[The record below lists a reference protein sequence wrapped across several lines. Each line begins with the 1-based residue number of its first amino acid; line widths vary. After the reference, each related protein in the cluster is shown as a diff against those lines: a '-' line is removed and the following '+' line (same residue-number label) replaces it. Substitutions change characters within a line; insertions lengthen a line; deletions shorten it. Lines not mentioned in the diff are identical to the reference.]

1 MNFLYCFDKNYN
13 IQGFISIFSVL
24 EHVDSK
30 VNFFII
36 HKDKVSLEIFP
47 KRIIEHEN
55 LNEIKIFHFEKNSSK
70 FYNLQDAHV
79 SEATFYRLFIN
90 DYINENIKNLVYL
103 DADILCIGNPLE
115 ILNNEF
121 SKLSKSN
128 LSVGFNTEYSKLDS
142 NHEAFKRL
150 NLLGNKYFNAGVMLI
165 NFQNWLENKDSQ
177 NITRKIEEIK
187 EKAIYWD
194 QDILNSYFDGNYIEI
209 PNSLN
214 YKINYFDKDYK
225 KILKDNISEQKIF
238 FIHYS
243 GKFKPW
249 SVKGITHSSSYI
261 FHDYYYALFEKKYFI
276 NNSRKILA
284 LKDFIKIVYT
294 FKFLK
299 LKYPFSGLSAII
311 KYLLS

>member
-24 EHVDSK
+24 EQVDTK

-47 KRIIEHEN
+47 KKIIEHKN
-55 LNEIKIFHFEKNSSK
+55 LNEIKIFHFDKNSSK
-70 FYNLQDAHV
+70 FYNLEGSHV

-115 ILNNEF
+115 ILKNEF
-121 SKLSKSN
+121 NKLSQSK
-128 LSVGFNTEYSKLDS
+128 LSVGFNTEYLRLES

-165 NFQNWLENKDSQ
+165 NYQNWLEKKDSE
-177 NITRKIEEIK
+177 NIAKKIDEIK

-194 QDILNSYFDGNYIEI
+194 QDILNSYFDGSYIEI

-214 YKINYFDKDYK
+214 YKINFFDKDYK
-225 KILKDNISEQKIF
+225 KILEDNINEQKIF
-238 FIHYS
+238 FVHYS

-261 FHDYYYALFEKKYFI
+261 FHDYFYDLFEK
-276 NNSRKILA
+276 NIL
-284 LKDFIKIVYT
+284 L
-294 FKFLK
+294 
-299 LKYPFSGLSAII
+299 II
-311 KYLLS
+311 PEKS